1 MAMRRWNTYNFR
13 MQNGQPTLL
22 GAPYDASSSFLRGA
36 AGAPP
41 KIRAALRSDSANGFS
56 ESGIDVLA
64 DGVLGDDGDLT
75 LGEGPDARAAIEAG
89 VRAIAERD
97 GRPIVLGGDHS
108 ITYSVMRALGSMYPD
123 LTIVQF
129 DAHPDLYDHY
139 EGDRHSHACQ
149 FARIMEEGLASRLVQ
164 VGIRTITAHQREQ
177 ARRFGVD
184 VIDMKTWASGRKPSV
199 GSPTYISLDLDGLDP
214 AFAPGVSHPEPGG
227 LSVRDVLA
235 VIQSL
240 PGPIVGADI
249 VELNPT
255 RDVNDLTA
263 FVAAKFV
270 KEIAGAMIETR
281 MGAT

>member
-1 MAMRRWNTYNFR
+1 ML
-13 MQNGQPTLL
+13 NGQPTLL

-56 ESGIDVLA
+56 ESGIDILA

-75 LGEGPDARAAIEAG
+75 LGEGPEARAAIEAG
-89 VRAIAERD
+89 VRAIAER
-97 GRPIVLGGDHS
+97 GGCPIVLGGDHS
-108 ITYSVMRALGSMYPD
+108 ITYSVMRALGPLHPN

-129 DAHPDLYDHY
+129 DAHPDLYDNY

-177 ARRFGVD
+177 ARKFGVD
-184 VIDMKTWASGRKPSV
+184 VIDMRSWALGRRPNA
-199 GSPTYISLDLDGLDP
+199 GWPTYISLDLDGLDP
-214 AFAPGVSHPEPGG
+214 AFAPGVSHLEPGG
-227 LSVRDVLA
+227 LSARDVLS

-240 PGPIVGADI
+240 PGPIIGADI

-270 KEIAGAMIETR
+270 KEIASAMIDTR
-281 MGAT
+281 TGPA